1 MTFAEAAQ
9 MTEAEARDYL
19 ERIRWPNGVVCPKCG
34 STGKM
39 YELNGDAHRD
49 GLYKC
54 SDCRKQFTVTVGT
67 VMHRT
72 KIPLRKWVL
81 AFHII
86 CASKKGVSAL
96 QLQRMLDLGSYR
108 TAWHMAHRI
117 RLAMQEEPMAG
128 MLGGTVEVDETYV
141 GGRGKIPGR
150 GTTKTPVVAL
160 VERGGKI
167 RSHAVADVTGN
178 TLKDAIRDVVHSSA
192 RIVTDEWAAYR
203 GIGKEFDGGHE
214 TVNHGRKEYARGD
227 VYTNT
232 AESYFALL
240 KRGLHGAFH
249 WVSKRHLGR
258 YCDEFAFR
266 WNHRHATD
274 GERTEA
280 AIRGADGKRL
290 TYHGSSTLT
299 TRVLNPWPIT
309 A

>member
-39 YELNGDAHRD
+39 YKLEGDAHRD

-117 RLAMQEEPMAG
+117 RLAMREEPLAG
-128 MLGGTVEVDETYV
+128 LLKGDVEADETYV
-141 GGRGKIPGR
+141 GGRPRYKGTGKTGR
-150 GTTKTPVVAL
+150 GTDKTPVLAL
-160 VERGGKI
+160 VERNGRVRAKKVE
-167 RSHAVADVTGN
+167 RVNADE
-178 TLKDAIRDVVHSSA
+178 LKGAIREHVDRTSA
-192 RIVTDEWAAYR
+192 IHTDEWAAYK
-203 GIGKEFDGGHE
+203 GIGEDYDGGHH
-214 TVNHGRKEYARGD
+214 VVRHAAGEYVAGEAS
-227 VYTNT
+227 TNT

-240 KRGLHGAFH
+240 KRSVHGAYH
-249 WVSKRHLGR
+249 HVSKKHLGR
-258 YCDEFAFR
+258 YLDHQCFL
-266 WNHRHATD
+266 WNSRHLTD
-274 GERTEA
+274 GERTA
-280 AIRGADGKRL
+280 TAIRGADGKRL
-290 TYHGSSTLT
+290 TYQTPRDL
-299 TRVLNPWPIT
+299 
-309 A
+309 

>member
-9 MTEAEARDYL
+9 MTDAEAREYL

-34 STGKM
+34 SCGKM
-39 YELNGDAHRD
+39 YKLEGDAHRD

-72 KIPLRKWVL
+72 KIDLRKWVM

-117 RLAMQEEPMAG
+117 RLAMREEPMAG

-141 GGRGKIPGR
+141 GGKGKIPGR

-160 VERGGKI
+160 VERGGNI
-167 RSHAVADVTGN
+167 RSHAVADVTGKS
-178 TLKDAIRDVVHSSA
+178 LKGAIRDVVDSSA
-192 RIVTDEWAAYR
+192 RIVTDE
-203 GIGKEFDGGHE
+203 
-214 TVNHGRKEYARGD
+214 
-227 VYTNT
+227 
-232 AESYFALL
+232 
-240 KRGLHGAFH
+240 
-249 WVSKRHLGR
+249 
-258 YCDEFAFR
+258 
-266 WNHRHATD
+266 
-274 GERTEA
+274 
-280 AIRGADGKRL
+280 
-290 TYHGSSTLT
+290 
-299 TRVLNPWPIT
+299 
-309 A
+309 